1 MGEIREVRINEN
13 VVERPAKPW
22 TPTVHALLNHLVRS
36 GLPVPEPLDS
46 GDGVER
52 VTLVPGEAGSDAWA
66 HQLSVESIRSAG
78 RLLRRVHDATVTWVP
93 PTDANWA
100 VPFSPEDVI
109 CHGDP
114 QPANF
119 AWREGIAVGLFDWD
133 DVARPAN
140 RLSDVAYALEWF
152 APFEDD
158 PAELR
163 FRGFDET
170 LDRRARITAF
180 LDGYGWEGP
189 IDVVATVTAR
199 QQTAIDEV
207 VYLGQLGHEPQAE
220 WVAAGWPDRWRSKL
234 ATTRRVAEKLGF

>member
-1 MGEIREVRINEN
+1 MGQIRAVHINKN
-13 VVERPAKPW
+13 VVERPQKPW
-22 TPTVHALLNHLVRS
+22 THTVHALLNHLHGA
-36 GLPVPEPLDS
+36 GLPVPEPLDF
-46 GDGVER
+46 GGGVER

-66 HQLSVESIRSAG
+66 HQLRVESVRSAG
-78 RLLRRVHDATVTWVP
+78 RLLRRVHDATVGWEP

-100 VPFSPEDVI
+100 VPFSPGGVV

-119 AWREGIAVGLFDWD
+119 AWRDGIAVGLFDW

-158 PAELR
+158 LTELR

-170 LDRRARITAF
+170 LDRRARVAAF
-180 LDGYGWEGP
+180 LGGYGWEGP
-189 IDVVATVTAR
+189 IDVVAAVTVR

-207 VYLGQLGHEPQAE
+207 VYLGERGHHPQAE
-220 WVAAGWPDRWRSKL
+220 WVAAGWPDRWGPKL
-234 ATTRRVAEKLGF
+234 ATARRVGEKLGL